1 MNYSKIA
8 GLKKFASSRNRPLTT
23 KQKIAFERNLHKLS
37 IESFC
42 NIKKLK
48 RHNKKILEIG
58 FGSGDI
64 LLNSAIS
71 NPDNLETNISI
82 LFSLKTSILDESFVN
97 SFVTNGNIIFIFFYL
112 AYNY

>member
-1 MNYSKIA
+1 MNYSKSV

-23 KQKIAFERNLHKLS
+23 KQKLVFERNFRKLS

-48 RHNKKILEIG
+48 KHNQKILEIG

-64 LLNSAIS
+64 LLNNALS
-71 NPDNLETNISI
+71 NPDKLYVGIEYYKKG
-82 LFSLKTSILDESFVN
+82 LKNF
-97 SFVTNGNIIFIFFYL
+97 
-112 AYNY
+112 